1 MAESTLSVTAGSGTK
16 LHTFQKSIGVNTVEE
31 EVGLAGEP
39 YLAAYT
45 VTTAST
51 SVATANAHLLQI
63 MAGASLP
70 VYLRRFTVYQSVAV
84 TTAAIATWELW
95 RLSSAGTGGTS
106 VTPAPLDTAD
116 SASGAT
122 AMTLPTGKGTETTK
136 LWSGTV
142 QLIQT
147 VGTGGAGFNTL
158 LVDLDFDK
166 LLRTKAPRI
175 AAGTSNGLALKWVSA
190 STGASAIVV
199 ATISEASF

>member
-16 LHTFQKSIGVNTVEE
+16 LHTNQRTIGVNTVEQQ
-31 EVGLAGEP
+31 VGLNGEQ
-39 YLAAYT
+39 YLATYT
-45 VTTAST
+45 IPTAST

-70 VYLRRFTVYQSVAV
+70 VYLRRIVIYQSVAV

-95 RLSSAGTGGTS
+95 RLSTAGTGGTS
-106 VTPAPLDTAD
+106 VTPAPLDSTD
-116 SASGAT
+116 SASGAA
-122 AMTLPTGKGTETTK
+122 AMTLPTAKGTEGTK

-166 LLRTKAPRI
+166 LLRTKVPRI

-190 STGASAIVV
+190 STGASAIAV